1 MRKYHSTFAVIPVAV
16 VLHYG
21 LRVSP
26 LIVFPV
32 ASLAL
37 IPAAYMMSQ
46 ATEELSARAG
56 PGIGGLLN
64 VTFGNGPELILAFIS
79 LVEGLHEVVKASLVG
94 SILGNILLVLGAA
107 MVVGGWR
114 RPKQRFDRTAVQAY
128 AGVLLLAVT
137 VLLLPSVMQA
147 ARGGD
152 LPSVGDVLVDFPEDV
167 RSASVVVAV
176 VLILSYAAAMIFSL
190 RTHRDVFNPG
200 EAEDAGEDVDADGS
214 SSGDDSTP
222 SSGGED
228 GPQDSSQDQR
238 PSTRRLVIELAIA
251 GVLVGITS
259 ELMVGTITQTAAEA
273 GVSEF
278 FLGIVVMAIAGN
290 AAEHWVAV
298 LAAARDEMHLSLTI
312 TLGSSAQI
320 ALVVAP
326 VLVLLSLF
334 LAHPLALVFN
344 VYEIAGLLFAVLVAN
359 YLTLEGESNW
369 FEGVQLLALYASLVI
384 VFLLA

>member
-1 MRKYHSTFAVIPVAV
+1 VKKYHATFAVIPVAV

-21 LRVSP
+21 LHVSP
-26 LIVFPV
+26 LIVFAV

-37 IPAAYMMSQ
+37 IPAAYMMSH
-46 ATEELSARAG
+46 ATEELSERAG

-64 VTFGNGPELILAFIS
+64 VTFGNGPELILAFLS

-94 SILGNILLVLGAA
+94 SVLGNILLVLGGA

-128 AGVLLLAVT
+128 AGMLLLAVT
-137 VLLLPSVMQA
+137 VLLLPTVMQM

-152 LPSVGDVLVDFPEDV
+152 LPSVGDVLVDFPARIET
-167 RSASVVVAV
+167 ASVVVAV
-176 VLILSYAAAMIFSL
+176 VLIVSYAAAMVFSL
-190 RTHRDVFNPG
+190 KTHRDVFNPAQG
-200 EAEDAGEDVDADGS
+200 DH
-214 SSGDDSTP
+214 SSGADSP
-222 SSGGED
+222 EPAASHGDPPERS
-228 GPQDSSQDQR
+228 PQAEAA
-238 PSTRRLVIELAIA
+238 PTTRRLVIELAIA

-273 GVSEF
+273 RVSEF

-298 LAAARDEMHLSLTI
+298 LAAAKDDMHLSLTI

-344 VYEIAGLLFAVLVAN
+344 AYEIGALVFAVLVAN

-369 FEGVQLLALYASLVI
+369 FEGVQLLALYAALVI

>member
-1 MRKYHSTFAVIPVAV
+1 VRKYHATFAVIPVAV

-21 LRVSP
+21 LHVSP
-26 LIVFPV
+26 LIVFAV

-37 IPAAYMMSQ
+37 IPAAYMMSH
-46 ATEELSARAG
+46 ATEELSARTG
-56 PGIGGLLN
+56 PGIGGLVN
-64 VTFGNGPELILAFIS
+64 VTFGNGPELILAFLS

-94 SILGNILLVLGAA
+94 SILGNILLVLGGA
-107 MVVGGWR
+107 MVVGGWQ
-114 RPKQRFDRTAVQAY
+114 RPTQRFDRTAVQAY
-128 AGVLLLAVT
+128 AGVLLMAVI
-137 VLLLPSVMQA
+137 VLLLPTVMQL

-152 LPSVGDVLVDFPEDV
+152 LPSVGDVLVDFPARIET
-167 RSASVVVAV
+167 ASIAVAV
-176 VLILSYAAAMIFSL
+176 VLILGYAAAMVFSL
-190 RTHRDVFNPG
+190 KTHRDVFNPG
-200 EAEDAGEDVDADGS
+200 EGDGDRSSGEDS
-214 SSGDDSTP
+214 PQPTP
-222 SSGGED
+222 SD
-228 GPQDSSQDQR
+228 GDSPEHSSQAER
-238 PSTRRLVIELAIA
+238 APTTRRLITELAIA

-273 GVSEF
+273 KVSEF

-298 LAAARDEMHLSLTI
+298 LAAAKDEMHLTLTI

-344 VYEIAGLLFAVLVAN
+344 AYEIAGLLFAVLIAN

-369 FEGVQLLALYASLVI
+369 FEGVQLLALYTALVI
-384 VFLLA
+384 IFLLA